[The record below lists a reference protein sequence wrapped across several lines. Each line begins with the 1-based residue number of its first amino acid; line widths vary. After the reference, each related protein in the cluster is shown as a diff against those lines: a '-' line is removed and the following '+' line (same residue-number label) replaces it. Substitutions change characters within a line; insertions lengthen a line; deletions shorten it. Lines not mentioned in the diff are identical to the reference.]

1 MNLQRRSEERSK
13 ALHKKIARKLRE
25 NPDLWNIPFEN
36 LKRWRRGGAQTP
48 SAQLEWERILRESES
63 ERVLALLESDSEES
77 VRLRSSSPFTGILTE
92 AERNDIFSR
101 FRRSS
106 APDPA

>member
-13 ALHKKIARKLRE
+13 ALHGEIARKLRE
-25 NPDLWNIPFEN
+25 TPDLWDIPLEN
-36 LKRWRRGGAQTP
+36 LKRWRRSGAQPP
-48 SAQLEWERILRESES
+48 SAQLEWERILRESGR

-92 AERNDIFSR
+92 AERNEIFRR
-101 FRRSS
+101 FRKTYSPGPS
-106 APDPA
+106 